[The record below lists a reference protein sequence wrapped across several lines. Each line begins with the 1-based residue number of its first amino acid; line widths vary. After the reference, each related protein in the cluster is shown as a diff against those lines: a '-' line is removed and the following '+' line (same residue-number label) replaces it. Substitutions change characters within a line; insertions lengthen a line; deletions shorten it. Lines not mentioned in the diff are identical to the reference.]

1 MSKHKIP
8 PILQS
13 ASEPLSKASSVHL
26 SESVPESLSE
36 LHRLQKSMMAWL
48 IEKNSDAVKP
58 DIVDT
63 GEVSKV
69 SIEQRLAVYGNAY
82 GYRLI
87 DALSENYPAVHTLL
101 GDDDFYKM
109 SYAYMDAYPS
119 QHFSLRYFGH
129 QLENFLKTYHPD
141 MPVLTEMARFEWAL
155 RKGFDAKDSE
165 TLSLEA
171 LQEIAI
177 EQWGELTFTFHSSVS
192 RLDLE
197 WNTPQLWT
205 AIDEECEPMPPEK
218 LDHPYAWLLWRK
230 ELLTYYRSLDVDEAW
245 ALDTAL
251 QGGNFSELCEG
262 VCEWIDAEHAP
273 SRVAGFLSQWLQ
285 DDLLV
290 ALA

>member
-1 MSKHKIP
+1 MSKHKT
-8 PILQS
+8 
-13 ASEPLSKASSVHL
+13 EPS
-26 SESVPESLSE
+26 SE
-36 LHRLQKSMMAWL
+36 LYRLQQNMMAWL
-48 IEKNSDAVKP
+48 VNKDSDAVKP
-58 DIVDT
+58 DVVDT

-69 SIEQRLAVYGNAY
+69 SIDQRLAVYGNAY

-109 SYAYMDAYPS
+109 TYAYMDAYPS

-129 QLENFLKTYHPD
+129 QLEHFLKKYHYNI
-141 MPVLTEMARFEWAL
+141 PVLSEMAQFEWAL
-155 RKGFDAKDSE
+155 RKGFDAEDE
-165 TLSLEA
+165 EALTLVA

-177 EQWGELTFTFHSSVS
+177 EQWGELKFIFHPSVS

-205 AIDEECEPMPPEK
+205 AIDEETEPMPPEK
-218 LDHPYAWLLWRK
+218 LEYPYAWLLWRK

-245 ALDTAL
+245 ALDTAF

-290 ALA
+290 GLG